1 MQQQGVLGHMQWT
14 MLQVWMIKAGNSLL
28 AFKMPKWQYKHLLTW
43 RILKVGRTLILI
55 HQVEM
60 VILTWHNSLSQLEG
74 IEKGDYQCY
83 GWVGEGVMV
92 SLEMLVTRGWHI
104 GGLRVWVAGS
114 YRRTQS
120 HKNIG
125 LPFAP
130 NTTRVRV
137 EHANALRVHSNEVT
151 PFHNTCSHNTHWELE
166 DIQEGIDGVTMD
178 VICSKHM
185 AKY

>member
-74 IEKGDYQCY
+74 IEKGD
-83 GWVGEGVMV
+83 
-92 SLEMLVTRGWHI
+92 
-104 GGLRVWVAGS
+104 
-114 YRRTQS
+114 
-120 HKNIG
+120 
-125 LPFAP
+125 
-130 NTTRVRV
+130 
-137 EHANALRVHSNEVT
+137 
-151 PFHNTCSHNTHWELE
+151 
-166 DIQEGIDGVTMD
+166 
-178 VICSKHM
+178 
-185 AKY
+185 